1 MGKYSQDPRAC
12 LKPQVSALKY
22 QGVNYCKVVEPV
34 AQ

>member
-1 MGKYSQDPRAC
+1 MCKYSQDPHAR

-22 QGVNYCKVVEPV
+22 QGLNYKVVEPV